1 MGERRSCVCK
11 RWREKWL
18 VTSGRLEANPTGEA
32 MEQATP
38 RRMNASGGI
47 ERRWIPVE
55 GCLDRKPL
63 RVVREQQP

>member
-11 RWREKWL
+11 RWREKWP
-18 VTSGRLEANPTGEA
+18 VTSGRLEANPTGET

-38 RRMNASGGI
+38 RRMPV